1 MSNQNLTVGAGVAIG
16 RKHWDVPVRVALQ
29 PYLRFSHRL
38 DGQLRRLVASWAHTA
53 APCARGMPRKHRN
66 RTEGRYRT

>member
-1 MSNQNLTVGAGVAIG
+1 MSNQNLTVGQRVAIG

-38 DGQLRRLVASWAHTA
+38 DGQLRRLVASWAYTA
-53 APCARGMPRKHRN
+53 APCARGVPRKHGS

>member
-1 MSNQNLTVGAGVAIG
+1 MSNQNLTVVKGVAIG
-16 RKHWDVPVRVALQ
+16 RNHWDVPVPVALQ
-29 PYLRFSHRL
+29 PYLRFNRRL

-53 APCARGMPRKHRN
+53 APCARGVPRKHCS